1 MTGGRALTSS
11 KEESPALTF
20 SHELYVGGRLQDGWN
35 QNQRPDLLIADEMIS
50 RIVFY
55 MR

>member
-1 MTGGRALTSS
+1 MTDGRALTSS

-20 SHELYVGGRLQDGWN
+20 SHELYGGGRLQDGWW
-35 QNQRPDLLIADEMIS
+35 QNQRANLLIAYEMTS